1 MLILTRK
8 KDERIILS
16 GGIEIQIMA
25 IEDGKVKIGI
35 KAPKEVAVYR
45 SEVYDQILNAN
56 QSAKSSIGSIEALS
70 KKIKSNE

>member
-35 KAPKEVAVYR
+35 MAPKEVAVYR
-45 SEVYDQILNAN
+45 SEVYDQIMEAN
-56 QSAKSSIGSIEALS
+56 QNAKVSQASMASLA
-70 KKIKSNE
+70 KKIKKTD

>member
-45 SEVYDQILNAN
+45 SEVYDQIMEAN
-56 QSAKSSIGSIEALS
+56 QNAKVSQASMASLA
-70 KKIKSNE
+70 KKIKKTD